1 MDHPHVDEEKTFWK
15 TQWQPYALVNNAAWA
30 MDFDELLIMG
40 SSLAN
45 QGGVDYKNP
54 YECSASCHSENW
66 QHGEAQKS
74 YPACSLTTLQIFTT
88 SPILVREKV

>member
-1 MDHPHVDEEKTFWK
+1 MLTRKNILEDTVT
-15 TQWQPYALVNNAAWA
+15 ALRICQQRRLDNGLW
-30 MDFDELLIMG
+30 ELLIMG

-88 SPILVREKV
+88 SLILVREKV

>member
-1 MDHPHVDEEKTFWK
+1 MLTRKNSLEDTVT
-15 TQWQPYALVNNAAWA
+15 ALRIGQQRRLGNGLW
-30 MDFDELLIMG
+30 ELLIME

-88 SPILVREKV
+88 SLILVREKV